1 MCVLDNNLV
10 IKLIVSRQE
19 VSYQLYLAINIDR
32 LVSHVVLYVIDN
44 RLSLRILSN
53 RI

>member
-19 VSYQLYLAINIDR
+19 VSYQLYLAVNIDR
-32 LVSHVVLYVIDN
+32 LVSHVLYVIDN